1 MVLLP
6 WDEGLACHFSLY
18 IQPSKNN
25 EENVNPAPMVRK
37 QRPWLRT
44 EFALKSVPKADP
56 GTEAGDSGE
65 QRARAEKVPEVKQAK
80 NILSRY

>member
-1 MVLLP
+1 MNQATVSSNTNLLK
-6 WDEGLACHFSLY
+6 DLT
-18 IQPSKNN
+18 
-25 EENVNPAPMVRK
+25 PMVRK

>member
-1 MVLLP
+1 
-6 WDEGLACHFSLY
+6 
-18 IQPSKNN
+18 
-25 EENVNPAPMVRK
+25 MVRK

-56 GTEAGDSGE
+56 GACEAVGSGE
-65 QRARAEKVPEVKQAK
+65 QRAGAEKVPEVKQAK